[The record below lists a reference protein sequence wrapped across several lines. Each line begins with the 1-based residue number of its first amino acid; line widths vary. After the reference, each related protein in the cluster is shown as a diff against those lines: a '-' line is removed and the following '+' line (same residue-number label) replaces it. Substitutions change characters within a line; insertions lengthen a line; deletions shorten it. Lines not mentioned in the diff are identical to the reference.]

1 MKNHFF
7 RAGLFLQ
14 NFKIIFISISLLII
28 FQRCKKEGIISK
40 PVTAEKGLA
49 DKSVL
54 FESDGIITVETNILP
69 PVTQQT
75 FITNGCTSAA
85 SFQIVSSQHI
95 VIEDAYFSA
104 EYPLIQYAYS
114 PHIGVAVNH
123 DSGQMGLVGVGEADE
138 NGISI
143 PMEIFY
149 TAVDSNTSGS
159 VARLNLTGLLYR
171 TDDEVYHSF
180 SPINA
185 VPAQPM
191 CLVNN
196 IPHILFQ
203 NPGSDSLNNG
213 YKEIAEIKL
222 TGDTDWILNALPL
235 NLWSPF
241 IANIPSSKLI
251 VKSHGSKIA
260 SSDLLQLDPNSR
272 VQTVINFPDGFKH
285 AAGKKELLKIFADV
299 TETGIGGN
307 PIITNMYPLNSF
319 AWTDGS
325 GALISGEKN
334 VQFFKQNTGQST
346 FQQQ

>member
-7 RAGLFLQ
+7 KAGLFLQ

-28 FQRCKKEGIISK
+28 FQGCKKEGIISH
-40 PVTAEKGLA
+40 VTAEKGLA

-75 FITNGCTSAA
+75 FIINGCTSTA

-123 DSGQMGLVGVGEADE
+123 ASGQMGLVGVGEADG
-138 NGISI
+138 NGITI

-149 TAVDSNTSGS
+149 TTVDSSTSGS

-171 TDDEVYHSF
+171 TDDEIYHSF

-203 NPGSDSLNNG
+203 DPESDSLNNG

-235 NLWSPF
+235 NLWSPYF
-241 IANIPSSKLI
+241 ANIP
-251 VKSHGSKIA
+251 KSRLTIKYRGSKIA
-260 SSDLLQLDPNSR
+260 TSDPIQLDPNSR

-285 AAGKKELLKIFADV
+285 TAGKKELLKIFANAP
-299 TETGIGGN
+299 ETGTGGN
-307 PIITNMYPLNSF
+307 SIITNMYPLNSF
-319 AWTDGS
+319 AWTDRS
-325 GALISGEKN
+325 GALIPGEKN

-346 FQQQ
+346 FQQK